1 MQEIFKFFASFFER
15 LTLFSRIISHKY
27 PSTQFYNFKT
37 VQLQTSQ
44 NFNTNL
50 RIFPVVNSCKQRFK
64 HVESITH
71 SFLIERD

>member
-44 NFNTNL
+44 NFQHK
-50 RIFPVVNSCKQRFK
+50 S
-64 HVESITH
+64 TH
-71 SFLIERD
+71 FSGREFL

>member
-1 MQEIFKFFASFFER
+1 MQEIFKFFER

-44 NFNTNL
+44 NFQHK
-50 RIFPVVNSCKQRFK
+50 S
-64 HVESITH
+64 TH
-71 SFLIERD
+71 FSGREFL